1 MKSEKS
7 APDYDR
13 LAATHRGERMD
24 TAKTTAFE
32 KFQAELQKLK
42 NAFAKSLPSRLLEL
56 EALRNALGESP
67 TAAAIRP
74 LERALHS
81 LAGSGATF
89 GFPEVSRL
97 AKSLE
102 LILRPVVDD
111 PQALTADTRAAFAL
125 EWEALRQAL
134 GAPSPDAS
142 APRGAQD
149 AKEGNWLG
157 VQLNPVLALD
167 NEETVAALKDQM
179 RHYAID
185 ARFLPAADHEGLMR
199 LAPGA
204 VVVYECDFSPENTD
218 FLKLLGERCRESHSA
233 LFVVSS
239 RGDTEARLAAA
250 RAGVDSYFTLPFKIS
265 ALLDRLDPFIFPEK
279 VEPPRVLIVDDDVE
293 AARYAELILKSC
305 GMLARVQTSPFQVL
319 GDLESFAP
327 DCILMDIYMPQ
338 CDGPEL
344 AKVIRQIDAYMS
356 IPIVFLSMEQDV
368 AKQVSAVAQGGDDFL
383 IKPVKREFLT
393 GMIRDRIRRYRIIR
407 SLMTHDGLTGL
418 LNHTNLKLRLAA
430 EIDRAKRLGSGLAF
444 AMIDIDHF
452 KAVNDT
458 YGHAAGDRVIR
469 TLSRFLQRKLRRT
482 DVVGRYGGEEFAV
495 TLTDL
500 TEPKKA
506 MTILDALRQEFSEMP
521 QYLGET
527 PTRVTFSCGVAF
539 FTGVEDA
546 ETLCTMADTALYQS
560 KRDGRN
566 RVTAHGRA

>member
-1 MKSEKS
+1 
-7 APDYDR
+7 
-13 LAATHRGERMD
+13 MD
-24 TAKTTAFE
+24 TTKLAAFE

-42 NAFAKSLPSRLLEL
+42 DAFALALPSRLAEL
-56 EALRNALGESP
+56 EALWSALGEHP
-67 TAAAIRP
+67 TDETIRT
-74 LERALHS
+74 LERAMHS

-89 GFPEVSRL
+89 GFPDISRQ
-97 AKSLE
+97 AKSIE
-102 LILRPVVDD
+102 NTLRPLVDD
-111 PQALTADTRAAFAL
+111 PLALTDAKRTELAR
-125 EWEALRQAL
+125 EWEALRQAMGTPL
-134 GAPSPDAS
+134 PETPALQDGRRAEEQVL
-142 APRGAQD
+142 PR
-149 AKEGNWLG
+149 
-157 VQLNPVLALD
+157 VQLKPLLALD
-167 NEETVAALKDQM
+167 TAETVAAVQDQM

-185 ARFLPAADHEGLMR
+185 ARFLPATDHENILR
-199 LAPGA
+199 LAPEA
-204 VVVYECDFSPENTD
+204 VVVFECDFSPENRA
-218 FLKLLGERCRESHSA
+218 FLKILGQRCRESQSA
-233 LFVVSS
+233 LFVVSP
-239 RGDTEARLAAA
+239 RNDAEARLAAA
-250 RAGVDSYFTLPFKIS
+250 RAGVDSYFTLPFKVS
-265 ALLDRLDPFIFPEK
+265 ALLDRLDQYIFPEK

-293 AARYAELILKSC
+293 VARYAERILESC
-305 GMLARVQTSPFQVL
+305 GMLARVQTSPLQVL
-319 GDLESFAP
+319 DDLESFAP
-327 DCILMDIYMPQ
+327 DCILMDLYMPQ

-383 IKPVKREFLT
+383 IKPVQREFLT

-458 YGHAAGDRVIR
+458 YGHAAGDSVIR

-495 TLTDL
+495 AITDL
-500 TEPKKA
+500 GDPAQA

-521 QYLGET
+521 QDLGET

-539 FTGVEDA
+539 FTGAEDA

-560 KRDGRN
+560 KHDGRN